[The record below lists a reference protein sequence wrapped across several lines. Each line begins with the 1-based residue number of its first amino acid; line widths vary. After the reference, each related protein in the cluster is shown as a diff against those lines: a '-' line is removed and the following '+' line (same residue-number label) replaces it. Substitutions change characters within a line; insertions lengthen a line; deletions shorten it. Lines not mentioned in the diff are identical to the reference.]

1 MTPVHITHGRKSRVE
16 LGWNVSHICRDPAA
30 LCLDFLFF
38 FSVCCCSGRFTIPPK
53 KMSEFDVLGMK
64 LNSPLFSQP
73 GQILL
78 ILSFSL
84 WIILTWHEAQ
94 SALHRN
100 VLQRDTCD
108 FYTTSYFYL
117 NKDVESV
124 PLRLPKMKGHLL
136 TQPQC
141 ESIKGGVEGQWCRYY
156 HVSVFVS
163 PQTCLLSTLL
173 KWKFRVRTR
182 NRAIFVC

>member
-1 MTPVHITHGRKSRVE
+1 M
-16 LGWNVSHICRDPAA
+16 
-30 LCLDFLFF
+30 CLISAETLQPSAWIF
-38 FSVCCCSGRFTIPPK
+38 FSFSQFVAARDVLPSPPQ

-117 NKDVESV
+117 SKDVESV
-124 PLRLPKMKGHLL
+124 LLLLPKMKGHLL

-141 ESIKGGVEGQWCRYY
+141 ESIKGGVEGQWCWYY
-156 HVSVFVS
+156 HVSVFVLPHMCS
-163 PQTCLLSTLL
+163 RGSSEGQTCLLSTLL

-182 NRAIFVC
+182 NKAIFVC